1 MSREVTTA
9 TSLSLSEFDSEDLLS
24 LESSGPV
31 AAAAEAS
38 AAAAAA
44 GPEVRAAL
52 QLCRV
57 RLSQSRLAVETLQ
70 ASRDVQVEELEE
82 KLSDAL
88 NEKKLLQA
96 RLESQLQLQEEEARV
111 RQERTQ
117 REVDAIVT
125 RLREVEERNRELSDR
140 GGALRRGLVDLEL
153 TPEQRSALG
162 ALPAEQR
169 NLREHMQ
176 VLLFDAVHP
185 LREECRKLSEL
196 KSRLG
201 GELGACRAE
210 VYSLSQGLEDER
222 RRRGDLE
229 TRCQRLLLELEDAR
243 QQLALGDHRRDN
255 YDRVKHERDAL
266 EQDSEASKRR
276 LQELEMISAAVT
288 KERSELAS
296 EVAALRQ
303 TVSLLQKDKDYL
315 ARKVSELEARSSV
328 ESERAE
334 RAQAQLEL
342 AKHGREEAYEKYLSA
357 REQYKSEYEMRL
369 RDEMDAVRAQTNQEM
384 ERLRLNGKEI
394 YERENRSLRE
404 ARDGAIAERDRA
416 RETERQ
422 ATEKNDALMARLAQ
436 GQHVW
441 DTKAAELGGQLKVK
455 TFEAERALL
464 VQEETQRT
472 LGLCQLQCDKFQ
484 AKVELLTREFYAL
497 QAASERRA
505 TELSSQNAELRAR
518 VDTYERLEAELDD
531 VVMQSA
537 QMESE
542 EEAERVLFSYGYG
555 ANVPTTAKRRLKQSV
570 HLARRILA
578 LEKQNTL
585 LRKDLESHQQQAQAI
600 AKELESANSL
610 LSGVQQPHAYLVER
624 LRERDHQLRDLADR
638 AAKLE
643 AQVGDLRKE
652 RATLQRTR
660 DHMSADL
667 ERLLNQKEELAVM
680 RQVVLALQQRRG
692 AGGGGGD
699 AATVLGG
706 AAALRGARLSAPSV
720 SRAEGP
726 SSPHKP
732 RPTVFVSSHART
744 ATPVHTQAQRWPDPT
759 CTYVELLSRRA

>member
-1 MSREVTTA
+1 
-9 TSLSLSEFDSEDLLS
+9 
-24 LESSGPV
+24 
-31 AAAAEAS
+31 
-38 AAAAAA
+38 
-44 GPEVRAAL
+44 EVRAAL

-96 RLESQLQLQEEEARV
+96 RLENQLQLQEEEARA

-210 VYSLSQGLEDER
+210 VHSLTQGEGLEDER

-255 YDRVKHERDAL
+255 YDRVKNERDAL
-266 EQDSEASKRR
+266 EQDSEGSKRR

-328 ESERAE
+328 ETERAE

-384 ERLRLNGKEI
+384 ERLRLNGNEI

-416 RETERQ
+416 RETERE
-422 ATEKNDALMARLAQ
+422 ATEKNHLTLSLSNVQNHYRHSRLST
-436 GQHVW
+436 HTRVP
-441 DTKAAELGGQLKVK
+441 ELGGQLKVK

-472 LGLCQLQCDKFQ
+472 LGLCQLQCDKYQ
-484 AKVELLTREFYAL
+484 AKVE
-497 QAASERRA
+497 
-505 TELSSQNAELRAR
+505 
-518 VDTYERLEAELDD
+518 
-531 VVMQSA
+531 
-537 QMESE
+537 
-542 EEAERVLFSYGYG
+542 
-555 ANVPTTAKRRLKQSV
+555 
-570 HLARRILA
+570 
-578 LEKQNTL
+578 
-585 LRKDLESHQQQAQAI
+585 
-600 AKELESANSL
+600 
-610 LSGVQQPHAYLVER
+610 
-624 LRERDHQLRDLADR
+624 
-638 AAKLE
+638 
-643 AQVGDLRKE
+643 VGDHR
-652 RATLQRTR
+652 RRT
-660 DHMSADL
+660 
-667 ERLLNQKEELAVM
+667 
-680 RQVVLALQQRRG
+680 
-692 AGGGGGD
+692 
-699 AATVLGG
+699 T
-706 AAALRGARLSAPSV
+706 
-720 SRAEGP
+720 
-726 SSPHKP
+726 
-732 RPTVFVSSHART
+732 
-744 ATPVHTQAQRWPDPT
+744 
-759 CTYVELLSRRA
+759 